1 MTLLGLALIILA
13 SFAIGAVLGFGNTVI
28 ALALASH
35 FYRVDELLPVLV
47 PLNVVT
53 AVYFVVRHGGGVA
66 WRLVAVEILP
76 MTGIGLGLGLVLLYV
91 LAGTTIK
98 SVFGLLVVA
107 LSGYELLKLAGL
119 ARMPAPLGARAR
131 AVWLVAAGVIHG
143 IYASGGPL
151 LVYALGRSELEK
163 SEFRNT
169 LWAVWL
175 ALSGTLLVAYVL
187 GGRINSVSLVRC
199 GSLLPVVAVG
209 TALGEWGHD
218 RINEER
224 FRRAVF
230 SILLVVG
237 AALVL

>member
-1 MTLLGLALIILA
+1 MSLLGLALITLA
-13 SFAIGAVLGFGNTVI
+13 SFAIGAVLGFGNTII
-28 ALALASH
+28 ALAVASH
-35 FYRVDELLPVLV
+35 FYGVDELLPVLV

-76 MTGIGLGLGLVLLYV
+76 MTGIGLGLGLVLLHV

-98 SVFGLLVVA
+98 GALGVLVVA

-151 LVYALGRSELEK
+151 LVYALGRSELGK

-175 ALSGTLLVAYVL
+175 VLSGTLVVAYAL
-187 GGRINSVSLVRC
+187 GGRMNAVSLVRF
-199 GSLLPVVAVG
+199 GFLLPVVVVG
-209 TALGEWGHD
+209 TALGEWGHH

-224 FRRAVF
+224 FRCAVF
-230 SILLVVG
+230 CVLLVAG
-237 AALVL
+237 AALVA